1 MHKSYKN
8 KILNQVKKE
17 CFYAKCT
24 KTLLFLSLKILTIVI
39 VNDILTKNSRKYVY
53 FCAFVSESR

>member
-8 KILNQVKKE
+8 KNVDEQKKG

-24 KTLLFLSLKILTIVI
+24 KTILFLLLKILTIVI
-39 VNDILTKNSRKYVY
+39 VNDILTKNSKKYVY
-53 FCAFVSESR
+53 FCAFVYIF